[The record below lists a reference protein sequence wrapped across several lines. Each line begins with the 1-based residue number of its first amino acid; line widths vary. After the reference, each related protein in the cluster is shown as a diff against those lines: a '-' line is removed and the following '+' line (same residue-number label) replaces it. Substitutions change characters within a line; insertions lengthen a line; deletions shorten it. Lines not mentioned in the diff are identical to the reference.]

1 MIKALLNN
9 IIGQNQNYS
18 SYKMDSPKSQD
29 STAVVVD
36 SKKALTLEGTHN
48 EKNGGMW
55 TLKHEI
61 SSQKFYE
68 LIIKK

>member
-48 EKNGGMW
+48 EKIVVCGLSNMRSAHKNSMN
-55 TLKHEI
+55 L
-61 SSQKFYE
+61 S
-68 LIIKK
+68 